1 MARAIEQ
8 RLSEAYEGAVWHT
21 KDEGPIDAPVIVMM
35 HGWGSR
41 LDHFDGLAGAVKD
54 QYRVIRF
61 DLPGHGQTPPP
72 SGGLSIPDAGTA
84 IEAQLLARGVTRCVW
99 VGHSNGGRLG
109 LYLASRSL
117 AETAE
122 ATAHRVSID
131 ALLLLAPS
139 GMKPRRA
146 PSYYLKRAIAIGL
159 KTPLRLLPMPLRTG
173 AEEAL
178 RYTLP
183 WRLISSS
190 DYSILSPNMRH
201 MFVQMVNWYVE
212 DKLASI
218 VCPTVILR
226 GDRDTA
232 VGAWE
237 LERLAQGIADGGY
250 VTVAEAGHYLQLDQ
264 PQVVLSSLLHLM
276 TSVNTAGPEPSM
288 EVA

>member
-41 LDHFDGLAGAVKD
+41 LDHFDGLAKSVSD

-61 DLPGHGQTPPP
+61 DLPGHGQTSPP
-72 SGGLSIPDAGTA
+72 SGGLSIPDAGNA
-84 IEAQLLARGVTRCVW
+84 IEAQLLARGITRCIW

-109 LYLASRSL
+109 LYLASRSP
-117 AETAE
+117 AETSE
-122 ATAHRVSID
+122 ATAPRVTVD

-139 GMKPRRA
+139 GMKPKRA
-146 PSYYLKRAIAIGL
+146 PSYYLKRAIAVGL
-159 KTPLRLLPMPLRTG
+159 KSPLRILPAPLRTV

-190 DYSILSPNMRH
+190 DYSALSPVMRQ

-237 LERLAQGIADGGY
+237 MNRLAEGVADGGY

-264 PQVVLSSLLHLM
+264 PQVVYRTLMHLL
-276 TSVNTAGPEPSM
+276 TSVHADGVEPSV
-288 EVA
+288 EEA